1 MSNIEEKGVLESKTA
16 ENNEQKEHKLP
27 STFVIHYSIFDI
39 LFLTFILD
47 P

>member
-1 MSNIEEKGVLESKTA
+1 MSNIEEKGMLESKTA
-16 ENNEQKEHKLP
+16 ENNEQKEHQSL

-39 LFLTFILD
+39 LFLIFILD